1 MCVCVCVCVCVWAAP
16 CLLTVTYFLWSPLT
30 QNDKNTAIPP
40 PLPPSV
46 GPSIHRFLTFSSSTF
61 PSPHH
66 SLHLLLTSTFL
77 PFLSSRTAPSFPPSG
92 VLLYPS
98 ASIHHSFFA
107 FLIAVLFFLH
117 PLFPSFLPTT
127 FLSPFSFP
135 SLLFSVPVFFH
146 LTSFFSFLPLLSFT
160 HSILLSSL
168 FLLLLLS
175 LLPVPAEEM
184 LMCQPPGLPELR
196 LYNGGRE
203 ERERE
208 GWKKRD
214 SGDGKRTVESVFRH
228 KWFRLRSLELEYY
241 EKGMEGKM
249 VERCDACG
257 WMRWIS

>member
-1 MCVCVCVCVCVWAAP
+1 MIKI
-16 CLLTVTYFLWSPLT
+16 LQFPL
-30 QNDKNTAIPP
+30 

-46 GPSIHRFLTFSSSTF
+46 GPSIHLFLTSSSSTF

-66 SLHLLLTSTFL
+66 SLHLLLLLLTFTFL

-107 FLIAVLFFLH
+107 FLVAVLFFLH

-135 SLLFSVPVFFH
+135 SLLFFCPSFFH
-146 LTSFFSFLPLLSFT
+146 STSFFSFLPLLSFT
-160 HSILLSSL
+160 HSILLSS
-168 FLLLLLS
+168 LLLLLS

-196 LYNGGRE
+196 LYDGGRR
-203 ERERE
+203 RERE
-208 GWKKRD
+208 GCKKRD
-214 SGDGKRTVESVFRH
+214 SGDGKRTVESIFRH
-228 KWFRLRSLELEYY
+228 KWFRLRGKREREVSNLDNMR
-241 EKGMEGKM
+241 KGWR
-249 VERCDACG
+249 ERWWRDVMPVAG
-257 WMRWIS
+257 

>member
-1 MCVCVCVCVCVWAAP
+1 MCVCVWAAP

-46 GPSIHRFLTFSSSTF
+46 GPSIHLFLTSSSSTF
-61 PSPHH
+61 PSTHH
-66 SLHLLLTSTFL
+66 SLHLLLLTFTFL

-107 FLIAVLFFLH
+107 FLVAVLFFLH

-135 SLLFSVPVFFH
+135 SLLFFCPSFFH
-146 LTSFFSFLPLLSFT
+146 STSFFSFLPLLSFT
-160 HSILLSSL
+160 HSILLSS
-168 FLLLLLS
+168 LLLLLS

-196 LYNGGRE
+196 LYDGGRGR
-203 ERERE
+203 ERER
-208 GWKKRD
+208 
-214 SGDGKRTVESVFRH
+214 DGKRTVESIFRH
-228 KWFRLRSLELEYY
+228 KWFRLR
-241 EKGMEGKM
+241 GKR
-249 VERCDACG
+249 ERG
-257 WMRWIS
+257 LKFG